1 MLGGT
6 KKNLEALNKL
16 LFKTEIN
23 MVLKNQDGSISEVEP
38 IIVGYKLSRKNYPTS
53 QQGWL
58 DADYEL
64 KIHLERK

>member
-1 MLGGT
+1 MLGGS
-6 KKNLEALNKL
+6 KKNLEVLNKL
-16 LFKTEIN
+16 LFNTEIN
-23 MVLKNQDGSISEVEP
+23 LVLKNQDGTTSEVEP

-64 KIHLERK
+64 KINLERK